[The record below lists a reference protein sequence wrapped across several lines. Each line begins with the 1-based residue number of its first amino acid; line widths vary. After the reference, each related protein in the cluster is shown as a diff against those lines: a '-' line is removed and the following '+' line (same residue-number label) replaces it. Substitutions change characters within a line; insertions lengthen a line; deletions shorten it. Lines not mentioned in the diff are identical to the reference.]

1 MRPEPTRGKVIVT
14 GVASAAIAGAAGWL
28 LLGPL
33 WTIAGVVAG
42 PPVTLLG
49 YAVVRTSRNTDP
61 AVHLN
66 NHEPHLAL
74 AELDRSLES
83 LRFSARL
90 WPGQFRDP
98 LALYL
103 LLRAEA
109 LQELGREAQALAPAA
124 EAVGIYQVLAAEKP
138 RKFTPGLAAA
148 LDRQARLLAAADR
161 LAEAVAAAEVAVRL
175 YRNLAASAPGTY
187 LPDLACSLTGQARW
201 LSDMDL
207 AGPALAAAAE
217 AAVICQ
223 DQLPA
228 ADMPSCAAEA
238 LLLKGRL
245 LTGQDRYSEAVRPL
259 AAGWQLAAGQRR
271 PGLLSSA
278 TPALRAVY
286 RADQAALARAW
297 RAETGHDP
305 PDWLAE

>member
-1 MRPEPTRGKVIVT
+1 MRPEPTRRKAIVVC
-14 GVASAAIAGAAGWL
+14 VASAAIGGAAGWL

-49 YAVVRTSRNTDP
+49 YVLVRTYTETDP
-61 AVHLN
+61 SVHLK

-74 AELDRSLES
+74 AELDRTLES
-83 LRFSARL
+83 LRLSARL

-148 LDRQARLLAAADR
+148 LDRQAQLLAASDR
-161 LAEAVAAAEVAVRL
+161 QAEAVAAVEVAVRL
-175 YRNLAASAPGTY
+175 YRNLAASAPGKY
-187 LPDLACSLTGQARW
+187 LPDLACSRTGQARW
-201 LSDMDL
+201 LADMDL
-207 AGPALAAAAE
+207 GGQALAAAAE
-217 AAVICQ
+217 AAGICQ

-238 LLLKGRL
+238 LLLKGML
-245 LTGQDRYSEAVRPL
+245 LAGQARYLEAARPL
-259 AAGWQLAAGQRR
+259 AAGWQLAADQHRQS
-271 PGLLSSA
+271 LLSA
-278 TPALRAVY
+278 AVPALKAVY

-297 RAETGHDP
+297 RAETGHAP